1 MDEIKRRQNERKFEN
16 WAELP
21 DGVRR
26 YWYDVPGRSGW
37 TARYVKEVDADETT
51 LRFYQEIHD
60 GDGQLVEVHRKYPTD
75 DGHQPV
81 QEV

>member
-16 WAELP
+16 WADLRG
-21 DGVRR
+21 GVRR

-51 LRFYQEIHD
+51 LRFHQEIYD

-75 DGHQPV
+75 DGHRPA